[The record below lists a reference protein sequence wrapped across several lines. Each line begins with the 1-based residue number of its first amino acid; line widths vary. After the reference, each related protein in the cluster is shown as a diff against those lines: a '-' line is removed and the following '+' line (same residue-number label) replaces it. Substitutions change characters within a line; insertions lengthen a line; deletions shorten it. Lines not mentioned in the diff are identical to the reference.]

1 MSKLSSLRIW
11 FVLWDSK
18 YIFQIDVCDF
28 ETMSM
33 GWNSLKVK
41 LSLLTL
47 PDLQITYQLEYHCLK
62 I

>member
-18 YIFQIDVCDF
+18 YILQIDVCDF

-33 GWNSLKVK
+33 GWNSLRAK

-47 PDLQITYQLEYHCLK
+47 PDLLIN
-62 I
+62 